1 MYDETPY
8 TRLNASMASNALGS
22 VYGVFYQ
29 IIGRVS
35 THPLALVALPPDLG
49 RRNMPSPPESGT
61 DTVFLDPEDPANPP
75 SEYDGDSSREEEEVE
90 EEEYLPDEDEEEIS
104 GTDDAEV
111 DFEEVREGAR

>member
-75 SEYDGDSSREEEEVE
+75 SEYDGDSSREDEEEVE
-90 EEEYLPDEDEEEIS
+90 EAYLPEEDEGKIS
-104 GTDDAEV
+104 GAEDEEV
-111 DFEEVREGAR
+111 DFEDVREDPC